1 MGKGRLVVALVLAG
15 TMSSIDRPGFSDERT
30 VDLLFNDPL
39 THTAPGDRCADE
51 ICTRLLE
58 LIRTA
63 ETSVDFAVY
72 GMRHQ
77 TQLLEA
83 LEAAQA
89 RGVVV
94 RGVVDR
100 TRNGSNY
107 YSSTDLL
114 SGRLGSVRS
123 DFETERA
130 LDTEFPSKFG
140 NRIMHN
146 KFFVVDERWVWTGSA
161 NISNTGTGGYN
172 ANVVAVVNSPQLAEV
187 YSVEFEQMWEG
198 RFHQLKKSDGIEQF
212 AIGETDVAVWFSPQ
226 DGALRRGVH
235 TLISGARHSINLAIF
250 YLTDK
255 DVAHALIAAR
265 ERDVDVRVVIDATAA
280 RSEYSK
286 HEHLREAGIPVKVEN
301 WGSKMHMKAAA
312 IDDRTVVVGS
322 MNWSFSGDKVN
333 DENTLVLHSP
343 RLAAEFESFFERLWD
358 SIPQE
363 WGEPGRHPDPESW
376 ESSTACTDGIDNDFD
391 KLIDAQDQGC
401 GEGA

>member
-1 MGKGRLVVALVLAG
+1 MGKRRLVVALLLAG
-15 TMSSIDRPGFSDERT
+15 TLGSAGRSGFTDDGT

-39 THTAPGDRCADE
+39 THTAPGDRCEDA

-63 ETSVDFAVY
+63 ETSIDFALY
-72 GMRHQ
+72 GMRNQ

-100 TRNGSNY
+100 KRNGGNY

-123 DFETERA
+123 DFETERT
-130 LDTEFPSKFG
+130 LDMEFPSKFG

-161 NISNTGTGGYN
+161 NVSDTGTGGYN
-172 ANVVAVVNSPQLAEV
+172 ANVVAVVNSPGLAGA
-187 YSVEFEQMWEG
+187 YSAEFEQMWEG
-198 RFHQLKKSDGIEQF
+198 RFHQLKESDGVEQF
-212 AIGETDVAVWFSPQ
+212 TIGGTEVAVWFSPQ

-235 TLISGARHSINLAIF
+235 MLIAAARQSINVAIF

-255 DVAHALIAAR
+255 SVTNALIAAH
-265 ERDVDVRVVIDATAA
+265 ERGVAVRVVIDATAA
-280 RSEYSK
+280 GSDYTK
-286 HEHLREAGIPVKVEN
+286 HEDLRKAGIPVRVEN
-301 WGSKMHMKAAA
+301 WGSKMHMKSAV
-312 IDDRTVVVGS
+312 IDNRTVVVGS

-333 DENTLVLHSP
+333 DENTLVLCSLH
-343 RLAAEFESFFERLWD
+343 LAAKFKSFFERLWD

-363 WGEPGRHPDPESW
+363 WGEPGTRPDPESR
-376 ESSTACTDGIDNDFD
+376 ESSTACTDGMDNDFD
-391 KLIDAQDQGC
+391 KLVDGQDPGC
-401 GEGA
+401 GGSV